1 MLRRRLQ
8 QLQHLENT
16 ALELKLI
23 TLFLSPLAIKYLAIG
38 VIVLTDINTL
48 AHEAV
53 DVSIEAR

>member
-16 ALELKLI
+16 ALELKLV
-23 TLFLSPLAIKYLAIG
+23 TLFLSPSMIKYLAIG